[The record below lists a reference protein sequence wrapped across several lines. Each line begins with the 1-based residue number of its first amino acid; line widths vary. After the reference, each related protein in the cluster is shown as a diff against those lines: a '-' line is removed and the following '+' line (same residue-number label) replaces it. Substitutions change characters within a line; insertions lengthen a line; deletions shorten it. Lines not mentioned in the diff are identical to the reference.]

1 MLPLLAILLAISTAA
16 APSPDIATGRT
27 PAYERVWDM
36 PPVPDGLPSASMAP
50 RDGHWTANDG
60 ADGGAGTW
68 LPEELSRDVLMR
80 LEFCDHGPRL
90 CQARLDWAKERCSV
104 DVQHAVDVA
113 LADAGVER
121 MELEA
126 EPSGWPTWQVAL
138 LTVGAVV
145 VGAAVGAGAFAVS
158 R

>member
-1 MLPLLAILLAISTAA
+1 MLPLLAILLATSIAA
-16 APSPDIATGRT
+16 ASPETPSSHALDYETAWAIPPSP
-27 PAYERVWDM
+27 E
-36 PPVPDGLPSASMAP
+36 GLPDASMAP
-50 RDGHWTANDG
+50 RDGHWTNTDG
-60 ADGGAGTW
+60 TDGGAGTW

-80 LEFCDHGPRL
+80 LELCDRGPRL
-90 CQARLDWAKERCSV
+90 CQKRLDWAKERCAV

-121 MELEA
+121 MELEEQPA
-126 EPSGWPTWQVAL
+126 GWPTWQVAL

-145 VGAAVGAGAFAVS
+145 VGAAVGAGAFAVA